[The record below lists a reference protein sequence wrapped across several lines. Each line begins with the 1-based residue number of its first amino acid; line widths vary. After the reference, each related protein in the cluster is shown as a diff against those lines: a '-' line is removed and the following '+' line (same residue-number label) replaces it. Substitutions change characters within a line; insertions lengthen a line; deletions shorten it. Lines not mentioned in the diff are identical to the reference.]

1 MLNPKKKLTQVHS
14 SDTKYLVY
22 AKATYYHDF
31 VRVWIP
37 NKPYI
42 HQKEGYESPAK
53 AAKVREKN
61 TDEDSYET
69 NAERSIRRTRKA
81 IKDYVLMNDFD
92 LFSTFTFASDRYNAE
107 RSRKRL
113 ATWLKNQ
120 RTRNGKFRYIV
131 VPEHHKDGALHF
143 HALIG
148 SYTGKMKLA
157 INPNTNKMISD
168 GRGDYVRNFAEYNL
182 GINSAKVISGNQGK
196 TKTAYY
202 LQKYITK
209 ETLDEFGKNRYW
221 VSHGLARPAIEEN
234 PEPFYKHYEADRHW
248 VIDHG
253 TVLEFD
259 RHKHPLIDMF
269 IEAHE

>member
-1 MLNPKKKLTQVHS
+1 MLDPKKKLTQVDS

-22 AKATYYHDF
+22 TKATYYRDF
-31 VRVWIP
+31 VRIWIP
-37 NKPYI
+37 NQPYI
-42 HQKEGYESPAK
+42 RQRNGYEGSAK
-53 AAKVREKN
+53 GIKVRQQN
-61 TDEDSYET
+61 ADDDPYET

-81 IKDYVLMNDFD
+81 IKDCVNQNDFD
-92 LFSTFTFASDRYNAE
+92 LFATFTFANDRHNAE

-143 HALIG
+143 HALLG
-148 SYTGKMKLA
+148 NYTGKLKLA
-157 INPNTNKMISD
+157 INPRTGKKIAD
-168 GRGDYVRNFAEYNL
+168 GRGNYVRNFTEYTL
-182 GINSAKVISGNQGK
+182 GINSAKVIDGDASK

-209 ETLDEFGKNRYW
+209 ETLNEFGKNRYW
-221 VSHGLARPAIEEN
+221 VSHGLTKPTVEEN
-234 PEPFYKHYEADRHW
+234 PEPFYQHFEADRHW

-259 RHKHPLIDMF
+259 RYKHSLIDMF